1 MSGIVK
7 AGNRPVLSLVNHD
20 SGIASMGSYATKEIL
35 SGALNAGV
43 YKTVLS
49 VTGAGFVD
57 VLAAISNTGT
67 ARNIGLRLTIDGT
80 VVHQKV
86 VDGSGYGG
94 QMAVG
99 VFSTTT
105 YSSASTQRI
114 EFNSSMLVE
123 VSSNLTETD
132 GVKLKIIYG
141 TRK

>member
-1 MSGIVK
+1 MSAIVK
-7 AGNRPVLSLVNHD
+7 TGFRQVLSLVNTD
-20 SGIASMGSYATKEIL
+20 AGTVGMSNFQAKEIL
-35 SGALNAGV
+35 SGALTAGV

-57 VLAAISNTGT
+57 VLAAVSNNGT
-67 ARNIGLRLTIDGT
+67 ARNIGLRLTLDGV

-99 VFSTTT
+99 LYSNST
-105 YSSASTQRI
+105 YSSAAPQRI
-114 EFNSSMLVE
+114 EFSSSMMVE
-123 VSSNLTETD
+123 VSSSLNETD
-132 GVKLKIIYG
+132 GVKLKTIYG